1 MHTQTFLA
9 GNQASMQRPYPW
21 ISPTGTALLRTSR
34 SSRRSSGISLRCRW
48 RPHHAGR
55 RAAAGGGLRPPCM
68 PWHRSPWRRRRDGA
82 WHPAALA
89 RGAPNGAQQ
98 VLKSDSKLRCVAVAR
113 RRVCQPAMRA
123 VRRLVRLLSQASVA
137 QPLCPATTPVLL
149 CANRTMRCRRMVRR
163 CCVPNLRSESL
174 DSLKPFCYS
183 HPCCP
188 ERRSTER
195 VDRLVGRLTARVSR
209 ECLAGLCVC
218 VCVCACVGVSVTAR
232 KRIERLFGN

>member
-1 MHTQTFLA
+1 MHAMAPELMTKA
-9 GNQASMQRPYPW
+9 
-21 ISPTGTALLRTSR
+21 
-34 SSRRSSGISLRCRW
+34 
-48 RPHHAGR
+48 AGR
-55 RAAAGGGLRPPCM
+55 RV
-68 PWHRSPWRRRRDGA
+68 
-82 WHPAALA
+82 
-89 RGAPNGAQQ
+89 APSRFGQGSTQGAQQ

-113 RRVCQPAMRA
+113 RRVCQPAIRA

-137 QPLCPATTPVLL
+137 QPLWPATTPVLL

-218 VCVCACVGVSVTAR
+218 VCVCVCACVGVSVTAR
-232 KRIERLFGN
+232 KKKERLFGNYR